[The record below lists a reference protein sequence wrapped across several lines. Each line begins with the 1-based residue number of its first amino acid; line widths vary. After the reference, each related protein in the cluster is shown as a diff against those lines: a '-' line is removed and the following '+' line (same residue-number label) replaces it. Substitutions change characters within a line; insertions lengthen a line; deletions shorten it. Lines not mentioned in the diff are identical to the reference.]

1 MTASEKTLAIKAT
14 GGIHELFGVILEQT
28 FLFFIDNFVKQ
39 GKISLPKVLN
49 PLFIYNA
56 AKFVI
61 RLVSIIKLYKEDYSE
76 FKRLYIDKISDLS
89 KIDDLFK
96 ANNINNLK

>member
-28 FLFFIDNFVKQ
+28 FIFFTDNFVKD
-39 GKISLPKVLN
+39 GKISLPKFLN
-49 PLFIYNA
+49 PIFIYNA

-61 RLVSIIKLYKEDYSE
+61 KLVSIIKLYKENYYE
-76 FKRLYIDKISDLS
+76 FKRLYIDKKADLS
-89 KIDDLFK
+89 KIDELFK
-96 ANNINNLK
+96 TA